1 MHRLVCLLATLV
13 AASWSLAAGSTLR
26 PIIKITRTAA
36 PSVQRGYQEQDT
48 ARAFYSYGYSDEN
61 AARAEYT
68 ALDGTSRGFYS
79 YVDPNGE
86 LQTVKYEAGGRD
98 GFKAEGTNLPKA
110 PVDDK
115 KPPLPV
121 SDTAE
126 VQEAR
131 KAHLSAIREAQ
142 KNAEKQQQQE
152 EQQEEEQEQSEEQRL
167 SDEDA
172 DILERVRAE
181 LTSMLAERQRGEAQ
195 KENQKAKAAAAEE
208 NNNRQSEQ
216 EREPER
222 ERERKLERE
231 RKTEPERERTQTQA
245 IPRSR
250 EQRLKLSSDANDQR
264 LRTVYSLEDLRS
276 SSYLKLSDLS
286 EDRQDVRVPVS
297 AYYSYVSPDAKYSVT
312 TPTEL
317 RTLRP
322 VALSRSLVLTKRN

>member
-195 KENQKAKAAAAEE
+195 KENQKAKA
-208 NNNRQSEQ
+208 